1 MKLIRTMLIV
11 ACSALLT
18 GCVYKTVAD
27 ASYPEQKIYIAVAAQ
42 GGVYNVSTR
51 PAHSSNT
58 PTQGSTYQYL
68 IEGENFIVPLAV
80 YRSGIDNAGDVRVS
94 VSFDDSIVDALVSS
108 GELSGVTPLPEN
120 SRSVESSVV
129 IPDGRESVSFFIRM
143 PLSTVRDAADGT
155 RFACGVRIS
164 SEDREVNEEYGK
176 IAVVIDHGIF
186 EE

>member
-18 GCVYKTVAD
+18 GCGYKTVAD

-94 VSFDDSIVDALVSS
+94 VSFAVN
-108 GELSGVTPLPEN
+108 GPECCRRN
-120 SRSVESSVV
+120 K
-129 IPDGRESVSFFIRM
+129 
-143 PLSTVRDAADGT
+143 
-155 RFACGVRIS
+155 ACLRGQ
-164 SEDREVNEEYGK
+164 DRLRR
-176 IAVVIDHGIF
+176 
-186 EE
+186 

>member
-18 GCVYKTVAD
+18 GCGYKTVAD

-129 IPDGRESVSFFIRM
+129 ILTDARVFRSSFVCRCQRSGMLPTEQGLPAGSGSPPKI
-143 PLSTVRDAADGT
+143 
-155 RFACGVRIS
+155 
-164 SEDREVNEEYGK
+164 GK
-176 IAVVIDHGIF
+176 
-186 EE
+186 